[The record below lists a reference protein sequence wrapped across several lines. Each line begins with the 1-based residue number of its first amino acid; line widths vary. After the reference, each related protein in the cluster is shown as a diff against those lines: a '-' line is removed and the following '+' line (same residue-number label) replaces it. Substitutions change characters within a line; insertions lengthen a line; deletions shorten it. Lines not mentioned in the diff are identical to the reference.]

1 MFACGFCD
9 GHHGCHSKAQ
19 ISADLPFGCALICM
33 ARARAVTH
41 GLALGFG
48 GTMNS
53 VDSIIDTLAPDNL
66 LRALSREQLEVL
78 LAKSSRKEL
87 KKGDVLINQGDE
99 DGDFAVY
106 LLSGALKISFVSASG
121 REIILN
127 YCAPSELV
135 GEIALLDSGPRTASV
150 TAVVPTEVLLLPTK
164 TFIETV
170 STNPASVVAV
180 MRELAR
186 RVRQLNLVVE
196 SDRTFSMG
204 PRLARALVRLL
215 DRSADDGSLIYS
227 PSQNDLGA
235 FAGLARE
242 NVSRLLSDWEAQGLI
257 EREGRSLKVCDAEY
271 LEQLAEFGDEA

>member
-1 MFACGFCD
+1 MDTIDA
-9 GHHGCHSKAQ
+9 
-19 ISADLPFGCALICM
+19 
-33 ARARAVTH
+33 
-41 GLALGFG
+41 
-48 GTMNS
+48 
-53 VDSIIDTLAPDNL
+53 IIETLAPDSL
-66 LRALSREQLEVL
+66 LRALSREQLEGL
-78 LAKSSRKEL
+78 LGKSSQREL

-106 LLSGALKISFVSASG
+106 LMTGALKISFVSSGG

-127 YCAPSELV
+127 YCAPNELV

-150 TAVVPTEVLLLPTK
+150 TAVVPSSVLLLPTK
-164 TFIETV
+164 TFLETV
-170 STNPASVVAV
+170 STNPASVVGV

-204 PRLARALVRLL
+204 PRLARALVRLI
-215 DRSADDGSLIYS
+215 DQGRDDGRLIYN

-242 NVSRLLSDWEAQGLI
+242 NVSRLLSEWENQGTIIRKGRALI
-257 EREGRSLKVCDAEY
+257 VNDAEY
-271 LEQLAEFGDEA
+271 LELLAEFGDEA